1 MNLNAVHIPENLR
14 HRFIHLGRRGD
25 RGVAQAVIKYIL
37 WPHHLGLLQACLL
50 YTSEQKIRRMT
61 VDTQGETYPE
71 PNKLPDPYGRS

>member
-37 WPHHLGLLQACLL
+37 WPHHLGLLQAILKQVPNHRTVGAQGPHFFR
-50 YTSEQKIRRMT
+50 YHVNTS
-61 VDTQGETYPE
+61 
-71 PNKLPDPYGRS
+71 